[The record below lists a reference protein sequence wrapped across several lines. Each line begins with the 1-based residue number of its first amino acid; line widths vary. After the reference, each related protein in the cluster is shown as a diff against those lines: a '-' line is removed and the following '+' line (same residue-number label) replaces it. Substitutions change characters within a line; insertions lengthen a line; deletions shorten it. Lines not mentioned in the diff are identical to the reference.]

1 VGAQTT
7 LSALDDSLTKVNSV
21 RADLGAMQN
30 RLQST
35 INNLAVSD
43 ENLSAANSRIRDAD
57 LASEVSDMTKNNI
70 LMQAGISV
78 LGQANQQAQAALKLL
93 S

>member
-1 VGAQTT
+1 M
-7 LSALDDSLTKVNSV
+7 KVNSV
-21 RADLGAMQN
+21 RADLGAIQN

-35 INNLAVSD
+35 INSLAVSD

-57 LASEVSDMTKNNI
+57 LAQEVSDMTKSNI

-78 LGQANQQAQAALKLL
+78 LGQANNQAQAALKLL